1 MNLSSFYTRKTGLII
16 TVICMTI
23 FGWIATKFEKHLLEV
38 TKMSTPSILLV
49 EAIILITIFLFIFI
63 FSNETRNRLFED
75 LDNLSYIEL
84 FLFYIITGLG
94 IALAFLANLIIKQ
107 FSASKFRLFD
117 VIIGLLIY
125 GSLFFINSKTKFT
138 LFKLIIFIALIFLA
152 ISFIS
157 LTSNANYKTNK

>member
-1 MNLSSFYTRKTGLII
+1 MNPNKFYKSKIGLIL

-23 FGWIATKFEKHLLEV
+23 FGWIATKFDKHLLEV

-49 EAIILITIFLFIFI
+49 EAIILITIFLFVFI
-63 FSNETRNRLFED
+63 FSNETRNKLFKD
-75 LDNLSYIEL
+75 LNSLSYLEL

-94 IALAFLANLIIKQ
+94 IALAFLINLIIKQ

-125 GSLFFINSKTKFT
+125 GSLYFINSNTNFS
-138 LFKLIIFIALIFLA
+138 LFKFVIFIMLLFFA
-152 ISFIS
+152 ICFIS
-157 LTSNANYKTNK
+157 LT

>member
-1 MNLSSFYTRKTGLII
+1 MNPNKFYKSKIGLIL

-23 FGWIATKFEKHLLEV
+23 FGWIATKFDKHLLEV

-49 EAIILITIFLFIFI
+49 EAIILITIFLFVFI
-63 FSNETRNRLFED
+63 FSNETRNKLFKD
-75 LDNLSYIEL
+75 LNSLSYLEL

-94 IALAFLANLIIKQ
+94 IALAFLINLIIKQ

-125 GSLFFINSKTKFT
+125 GSLYFINSNTNFS
-138 LFKLIIFIALIFLA
+138 LFKFVIF
-152 ISFIS
+152 
-157 LTSNANYKTNK
+157 

>member
-1 MNLSSFYTRKTGLII
+1 MNPNKFYKSKIGLIL

-23 FGWIATKFEKHLLEV
+23 FGWIATKFDKHLLEV

-49 EAIILITIFLFIFI
+49 EAMILITIFLFVFI
-63 FSNETRNRLFED
+63 FSNETRNKLFKD
-75 LDNLSYIEL
+75 LNSLSYLEL

-94 IALAFLANLIIKQ
+94 IALAFLINLIIKQ

-125 GSLFFINSKTKFT
+125 GSLYFINSKTNFS
-138 LFKLIIFIALIFLA
+138 LFKFVIFIMLLFFA
-152 ISFIS
+152 ICFIS
-157 LTSNANYKTNK
+157 LT